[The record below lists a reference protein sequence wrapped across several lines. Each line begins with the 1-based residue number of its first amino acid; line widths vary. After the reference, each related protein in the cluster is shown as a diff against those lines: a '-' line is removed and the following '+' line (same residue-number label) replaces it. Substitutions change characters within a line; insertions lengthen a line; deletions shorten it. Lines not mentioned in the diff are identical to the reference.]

1 MAGDM
6 LPQVLE
12 EMNSLP
18 FEARPAVEGEVKQLE
33 TVALDGC
40 LSTGNGDIARIEGD
54 RPNKPSI
61 RSPTSGSEGT
71 KGGPGRKKTFFRIK
85 EFAMYISH
93 SHNNLHGCLISTC
106 L

>member
-18 FEARPAVEGEVKQLE
+18 FEATPAVEGEVKQLDP
-33 TVALDGC
+33 VALDGC
-40 LSTGNGDIARIEGD
+40 LSTGNGYIARIEGEGD

-61 RSPTSGSEGT
+61 RSRSEGT
-71 KGGPGRKKTFFRIK
+71 KGGPGHKGRGERP
-85 EFAMYISH
+85 ELH
-93 SHNNLHGCLISTC
+93 SASSEYLVPYRQVPFPLLAS
-106 L
+106 

>member
-6 LPQVLE
+6 LPLVLE
-12 EMNSLP
+12 EINSLP
-18 FEARPAVEGEVKQLE
+18 FEATPAVEGEVKQLDP
-33 TVALDGC
+33 VALDGC

-71 KGGPGRKKTFFRIK
+71 KGGPGTR
-85 EFAMYISH
+85 
-93 SHNNLHGCLISTC
+93 HN
-106 L
+106 

>member
-1 MAGDM
+1 M

-18 FEARPAVEGEVKQLE
+18 FEATPAVEGEVKQLDP
-33 TVALDGC
+33 VALDGC

-61 RSPTSGSEGT
+61 RSPTSGVDLKARKEDLGT
-71 KGGPGRKKTFFRIK
+71 TQREGRKTRT
-85 EFAMYISH
+85 S
-93 SHNNLHGCLISTC
+93 LCLF
-106 L
+106 

>member
-12 EMNSLP
+12 ESLP
-18 FEARPAVEGEVKQLE
+18 FEATPAVEGEVKQLDP
-33 TVALDGC
+33 VALDGC

-71 KGGPGRKKTFFRIK
+71 KGGPGRKGRNTRTSLRLFSSWSRFR
-85 EFAMYISH
+85 S
-93 SHNNLHGCLISTC
+93 
-106 L
+106 